1 MVSPRRFVRLL
12 TERLPG
18 GVAGATALAPQ
29 PTCPGATAGL
39 TKPCP
44 LPLRLTAISKHGL
57 CAAAWTIHKAFQS
70 EVSFLSDVNADSWV
84 SSGHR
89 PMGFPEFVIVI
100 ASIMALNP
108 LAMDMMLPAL
118 LNIGT
123 AFKIPVANHLQLV
136 LSTFLIG
143 FGVGQFVMGPLSD
156 RFGRRPVLL
165 GGMAVYAV
173 ASVLAVA
180 APSFETLLLARAL
193 QGLGTSATRVIATS
207 IVRDCYVGRRMASV
221 MSLAMMVFIAVP
233 VIAPSFGQAVL
244 LVTQWRGIFV
254 VLMLYGLLALAWSVL
269 RLPET
274 LPQSERRSL
283 APADVLSAFRQ
294 TLTNRQTIGYATAA
308 GSVIGALFAYVFSAQ
323 QVFTDVYHLGHY
335 FPLAFAAIAAGTA
348 IAGFLNAR
356 LVGRLGMRVI
366 SHGALTLY
374 AVVAS
379 VMLVTEILN
388 VLPLALF
395 MALSALMMFSFGMM
409 VANFTA
415 LAMEPQGHIA
425 GTASSLYGSIT
436 TLIGIVVGMAIG
448 QSFDGTLLPF
458 SVGFFLSTLA
468 ALAIVLVV
476 EKGRLFK
483 PHHRPTA

>member
-1 MVSPRRFVRLL
+1 V
-12 TERLPG
+12 
-18 GVAGATALAPQ
+18 
-29 PTCPGATAGL
+29 
-39 TKPCP
+39 
-44 LPLRLTAISKHGL
+44 
-57 CAAAWTIHKAFQS
+57 
-70 EVSFLSDVNADSWV
+70 SDVNADGWV

-100 ASIMALNP
+100 AAIMALNP

-118 LNIGT
+118 PNIGT
-123 AFKIPVANHLQLV
+123 AFDIPFANHLQLV

-143 FGVGQFVMGPLSD
+143 FGAGQFVMGPLSD

-165 GGMAVYAV
+165 GGMTVYAV

-180 APSFETLLLARAL
+180 APTFETLLLARAL

-244 LVTQWRGIFV
+244 LVTQWRGIFI
-254 VLMLYGLLALAWSVL
+254 VLMAYGLLALAWSVL

-274 LPQSERRSL
+274 LPESERKSL
-283 APADVLSAFRQ
+283 APRDVLDAFRQ
-294 TLTNRQTIGYATAA
+294 TLTNRQTLGYALAA
-308 GSVIGALFAYVFSAQ
+308 GSVIGSLFAFVFCAQ
-323 QVFTDVYHLGHY
+323 QVFTGIYHLGHY

-348 IAGFLNAR
+348 IAGFANAR

-366 SHGALTLY
+366 SHGALVGY
-374 AVVAS
+374 AAVAGL
-379 VMLVTEILN
+379 MLLAASLHA
-388 VLPLALF
+388 LPLWLF

-409 VANFTA
+409 IANFTA
-415 LAMEPQGHIA
+415 LAMEPQGRIA

-436 TLIGIVVGMAIG
+436 TLFGIVIGTAIG
-448 QSFDGTLLPF
+448 QSYDGTLVPF
-458 SVGFFLSTLA
+458 STGFFLCTLA
-468 ALAIVLVV
+468 ALAIVAVA
-476 EKGRLFK
+476 EKGRLFR
-483 PHHRPTA
+483 PHHRADA